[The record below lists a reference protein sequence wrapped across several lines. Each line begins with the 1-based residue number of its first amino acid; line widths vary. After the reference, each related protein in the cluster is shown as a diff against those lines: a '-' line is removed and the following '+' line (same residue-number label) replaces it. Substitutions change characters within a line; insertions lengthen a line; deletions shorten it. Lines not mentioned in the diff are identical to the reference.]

1 MVGALSTPSL
11 HTLRVPRAASPRSV
25 HLVAKQ
31 RLKSPRVRLFVALDL
46 PEEVRKGLAA
56 WQAKALA
63 DPALRPMRPESLHV
77 TLCFLSYHPERA
89 VPRIAELVTS
99 AAAQPVEMRF
109 EPEPSPRPKGRP
121 RLYAVGGVSERAQAL
136 QAELSEAL
144 VAERFYEPEKRSFWP
159 HVTVARVRSERLPP
173 GRGERRGKGR
183 PRRVKS
189 PPGPLPAALTKPF
202 GAVRVALYRSD
213 LKPQG
218 AEYVSLAGVDLPS
231 P

>member
-1 MVGALSTPSL
+1 
-11 HTLRVPRAASPRSV
+11 
-25 HLVAKQ
+25 
-31 RLKSPRVRLFVALDL
+31 VRLFVALDL
-46 PEEVRKGLAA
+46 PGDVRDGLAA

-63 DPALRPMRPESLHV
+63 DPALRPMRAESLHV
-77 TLCFLSYHPERA
+77 TLCFLAYHPEKA

-99 AAAQPVEMRF
+99 VSPRPIELRF

-121 RLYAVGGVSERAQAL
+121 RLYAVDAASDGAQAV
-136 QAELSEAL
+136 QAELSDALEA
-144 VAERFYEPEKRSFWP
+144 EGFYKPEKRAFWP

-183 PRRVKS
+183 PRRVTAA
-189 PPGPLPAALTKPF
+189 PGPLPAALTKPF